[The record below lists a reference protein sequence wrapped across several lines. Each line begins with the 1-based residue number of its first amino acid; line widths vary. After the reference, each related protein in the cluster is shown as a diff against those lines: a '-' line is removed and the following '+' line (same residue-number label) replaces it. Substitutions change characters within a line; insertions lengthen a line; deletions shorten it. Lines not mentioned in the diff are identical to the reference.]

1 MFGLVRPYY
10 KKMIKQDKCE
20 YKCYYCGL
28 CMGMGR
34 NTGLIS
40 RLLINYDVCLAYL
53 VADSIYSDTE
63 IKSER
68 CPFSLWK
75 KVQYRDNTG
84 LLDRMSC
91 INYILTYHKVLDDI
105 EDDNSLI
112 AKVIELLMRK
122 KYLSIKEKD
131 TSKAQIVAD
140 HMQIIRNAET
150 VDEKI
155 SVYDS
160 SVPFGNLLEA
170 TMSGCLNDP
179 ADDKVFTALCKHLGM
194 WIYIVDACLDLK
206 KDIKHDKYNPLKAG
220 YPDAKVE
227 DILTNRK
234 DEIVDFLIRCK
245 QSMQQLIEL
254 LSCGK
259 NETLVRDLFE
269 YLLPKDVADL
279 LR

>member
-10 KKMIKQDKCE
+10 KKMIKRDKCE

-40 RLLINYDVCLAYL
+40 RLLVNYDVCLAYL
-53 VADSIYSDTE
+53 VADSIYLDTE

-68 CPFSLWK
+68 CPFSIWK
-75 KVQYRDNTG
+75 KVQYRDNIE
-84 LLDRMSC
+84 LLDKMSC
-91 INYILTYHKVLDDI
+91 INYILTYHKILDDI
-105 EDDNSLI
+105 NDDNSLI
-112 AKVIELLMRK
+112 AKLLEFLMRK
-122 KYLSIKEKD
+122 KYRNIEEKNR
-131 TSKAQIVAD
+131 SKTQAVAL
-140 HMQIIRNAET
+140 HMQMIRNMESNN
-150 VDEKI
+150 EKI

-170 TMSGCLNDP
+170 IMSGCIDDP
-179 ADDKVFTALCKHLGM
+179 ADDKVFTALCKYLGM

-206 KDIKHDKYNPLKAG
+206 KDTKHNKYNPLKAG
-220 YPDAKVE
+220 YPDTKDE
-227 DILTNRK
+227 NILAARK
-234 DEIVDFLIRCK
+234 DEIAVFLMSCK

-259 NETLVRDLFE
+259 NETLVQNLFE

-279 LR
+279 LV